1 MRQPSADRLFLA
13 AFRKPLSVSMIIILI
28 IQTPSAI
35 DLLIQLIYCLNKL
48 YSSYPFKRF
57 GAIRKLSNNH
67 AVTIMQTNC
76 WTAHTCSAYTLMCE
90 HLFDSAGYPS
100 NHMRKKEMA
109 TKACHV
115 QSTLKGIIT
124 ERLW

>member
-1 MRQPSADRLFLA
+1 MVVLLQVKWEAALCADRLFLA

-57 GAIRKLSNNH
+57 
-67 AVTIMQTNC
+67 
-76 WTAHTCSAYTLMCE
+76 
-90 HLFDSAGYPS
+90 
-100 NHMRKKEMA
+100 
-109 TKACHV
+109 
-115 QSTLKGIIT
+115 
-124 ERLW
+124 